1 MVSRIAIAALL
12 TGAFLGVPAQANTQS
27 LQPLE
32 ETSGANPVTNTAR
45 EWRFRVLLNDKDIG
59 YHSFR
64 VSKQDDAEQ
73 VEIEA
78 SFDVRILFINAYSY
92 RHKNVERW
100 TGECL
105 SEIRSSTEDGGES
118 FSVTGEARENRF
130 VLDTNA
136 GGQELASEC
145 VRTFAYWDPRLLDAP
160 RLLNAQTG
168 EWVDVQVAD
177 GGMEQ
182 FQVNGESIE
191 SRRYLLQMPEGTIS
205 LWYGTHGRWLA
216 LEAPAPGGRTLK
228 YVPERLPP
236 AGSEE
241 LRVVS
246 R

>member
-1 MVSRIAIAALL
+1 MGRLWTRVTLL
-12 TGAFLGVPAQANTQS
+12 TGMMAAASAVANTGTVQAIDEVVPPG
-27 LQPLE
+27 Q
-32 ETSGANPVTNTAR
+32 GADTAR

-64 VSKQDDAEQ
+64 VSQQDGMEQ

-92 RHKNVERW
+92 RHRNVERW
-100 TGECL
+100 AGECL
-105 SEIRSSTEDGGES
+105 AEIRSTTEDGGES
-118 FSVTGEARENRF
+118 FSVAGEARESGF
-130 VLDTNA
+130 VLDTHA

-177 GGMEQ
+177 GGVEQ
-182 FQVNGESIE
+182 LQVNGEAID

-205 LWYGTHGRWLA
+205 LWYGPQDQWLA
-216 LEAPAPGGRTLK
+216 LEAPAPGGRTLR
-228 YVPERLPP
+228 YVPERLP
-236 AGSEE
+236 AGEPGDRR
-241 LRVVS
+241 LAS